1 MIENQNHKNS
11 DDEVIRR
18 LMQSTQIKASDN
30 LKFRIMHQ
38 IEIEAALSKKQE
50 SVKINQQHPLKS
62 FWSIFGVMYAIIA
75 LILGF
80 AYFTK
85 GSAYLLSKE
94 IIGAVAFVSFV
105 FACYWLMTKVEELY
119 RRKATGNMKKREQN

>member
-1 MIENQNHKNS
+1 MIENQKNRA
-11 DDEVIRR
+11 DETVRR
-18 LMQSTQIKASDN
+18 LMQSAQKKAPDN

-38 IEIEAALSKKQE
+38 IETEAALSKKQE
-50 SVKINQQHPLKS
+50 SVKTNQQHPLKS

-85 GSAYLLSKE
+85 GADHLLSKE
-94 IIGAVAFVSFV
+94 IIGAVVFVSFL

-119 RRKATGNMKKREQN
+119 RKKHGKNNNRI